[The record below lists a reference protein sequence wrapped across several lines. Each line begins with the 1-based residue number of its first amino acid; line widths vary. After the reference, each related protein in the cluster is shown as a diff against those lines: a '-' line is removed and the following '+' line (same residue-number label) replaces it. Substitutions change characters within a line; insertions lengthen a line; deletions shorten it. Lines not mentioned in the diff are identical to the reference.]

1 MPYNGAKV
9 KRERQ
14 RLVDAVL
21 KAKTQPL
28 EYDQPLI
35 EGRITSGFGP
45 RTHPVTGE
53 KGKFHPGIDIAAP
66 EGDPIFA
73 TEDGFVSQAQHKSS
87 GSVRGNNVS
96 IKHPDGRETRY
107 EHMSRFGKSALKGG
121 PVKKGDVLG
130 YVGSTGRSTGNHL
143 HYGMMDS
150 DRPVDPFKP
159 RPPKRQFAQR

>member
-9 KRERQ
+9 KRDRER
-14 RLVDAVL
+14 LAAAIL
-21 KAKTQPL
+21 KAQSTPL
-28 EYDQPLI
+28 QYDQPLI

-73 TEDGFVSQAQHKSS
+73 TEDGYVTQAQHKTS

-107 EHMSRFGKSALKGG
+107 AHMSRFGKPALKGG
-121 PVKKGDVLG
+121 AVKKGDVLG

-143 HYGMMDS
+143 HYGMLDGQ
-150 DRPVDPFKP
+150 RPVDPFKK
-159 RPPKRQFAQR
+159 RVPKRQFAQK

>member
-9 KRERQ
+9 KRDRER
-14 RLVDAVL
+14 LAAAIL
-21 KAKTQPL
+21 KAQSQPL

-35 EGRITSGFGP
+35 DGRITSGFGD
-45 RTHPVTGE
+45 RIHPVLGT
-53 KGKFHPGIDIAAP
+53 KKFHPGIDIAAP

-107 EHMSRFGKSALKGG
+107 EHMSRFGKPALKGG
-121 PVKKGDVLG
+121 MVRKGDVLG

-143 HYGMMDS
+143 HYGMYDGAS
-150 DRPVDPFKP
+150 PVDPFKP
-159 RPPKRQFAQR
+159 RAPKRQYAAK